1 MEGQFKAV
9 ALERRSALPA
19 VAAFFT
25 RREAQKVLHF
35 HRSIPGYEPTPLVS
49 LAAFARELGIK
60 GLSVKDESFRLGLNS
75 FKVLGGSWCMARCIA
90 EKLQWDAADLTF
102 QKLTD
107 GDTLKKI
114 DGTTFITATDGN
126 HGRGVAWTAAQ
137 LKRRC
142 LVYMPRGSAA
152 ERVQNIR
159 KTGAEVTVTHVNY
172 DASVA
177 MARDDAEKNG
187 WTLLQ
192 DTSWPGYTT
201 LPAWIMQG
209 YMTLIG
215 EAFEQL
221 GRVPTHLFLQA
232 GVGSMAAAAA
242 TFTAHL
248 CGEKS
253 PLTVIV
259 EPDKADCLYRT
270 AQARDGK
277 LHSVDGPLNSIMA
290 GLSCGVPCSVA
301 WELLEALGGVFVSM
315 PDFAAAQGMRILSSP
330 LPGDRRIVS
339 GESGA
344 STVGLIGETLRRP
357 ALNWLKEQLRLDENA
372 DVLCISTEGAT
383 DRENYRRIV
392 WDGAWSAPENR

>member
-1 MEGQFKAV
+1 MKSQFKAV
-9 ALERRSALPA
+9 TLEGSSALPPSA
-19 VAAFFT
+19 SFFT
-25 RREAQKVLHF
+25 QQEAQKVLSF
-35 HRSIPGYEPTPLVS
+35 HRSIPGYAPTPLVGLS
-49 LAAFARELGIK
+49 ALARELGIG
-60 GLSVKDESFRLGLNS
+60 GLYVKDESFRLGLNS
-75 FKVLGGSWCMARCIA
+75 FKVLGGSWCAARCIA
-90 EKLQWDAADLTF
+90 EKLHWDDDGLTF

-107 GDTLKKI
+107 GDTLKHI

-126 HGRGVAWTAAQ
+126 HGRGVAWAAAQ
-137 LKRRC
+137 LKQRC

-159 KTGAEVTVTHVNY
+159 KTGAEVIVTPVNY

-187 WTLLQ
+187 WLLLQ

-201 LPAWIMQG
+201 VPTWIMQG

-215 EAFEQL
+215 EAFRQL
-221 GRVPTHLFLQA
+221 DRLPTHLFLQA

-242 TFTAHL
+242 TFAAHL
-248 CGEKS
+248 CGEKR

-259 EPDKADCLYRT
+259 EPNRADCLYRT
-270 AQARDGK
+270 AEAHDGK
-277 LHSVDGPLNSIMA
+277 LHSVDGPLDSIMA

-315 PDFAAAQGMRILSSP
+315 PDSSAAQGMRILGSP
-330 LPGDRRIVS
+330 LPGDSRIIS

-344 STVGLIGETLRRP
+344 STVGLLSEALRRP
-357 ALNWLKEQLRLDENA
+357 ALKWLKEQLRLDENSQ
-372 DVLCISTEGAT
+372 VLCISTEGAT
-383 DRENYRRIV
+383 DRRTYRRVV
-392 WDGAWSAPENR
+392 WDGAWSATEGQ